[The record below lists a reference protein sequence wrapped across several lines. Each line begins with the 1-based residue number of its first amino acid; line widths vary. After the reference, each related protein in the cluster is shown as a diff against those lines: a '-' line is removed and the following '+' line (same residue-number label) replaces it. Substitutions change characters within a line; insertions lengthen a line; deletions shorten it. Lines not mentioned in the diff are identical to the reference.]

1 MVLAYG
7 IYRVFFVYA
16 HINGFGN
23 RTSLPALTQ
32 DAGFP
37 ADVVRLSGLLSWGI
51 SGAVFFLVFAGA
63 AAVLSYIFLAAA
75 SQRPGRS
82 KMGLLGS
89 LIAILA
95 GVVWTAVGSNP
106 FAVDSL
112 NSFILDSL
120 ELLNIDMGRELFNA
134 FTPMM
139 LGITVLM
146 VFACMSVLLLDGG
159 GNADPALLLRHQAR
173 RVNTILFSGAILL
186 VVGIVHANAVHHL
199 PDVFLRDD
207 DLDTWKSLVTSLS
220 ASAGAVWTMILIGI
234 YLPSIAVLRFRAH
247 AAAKVAVTGN
257 EAETVSGWF
266 AEHGLS
272 VGFPQQLAQL
282 AALISPFIVGGP
294 ASPLLGLLGG

>member
-1 MVLAYG
+1 VILAYG
-7 IYRVFFVYA
+7 VYRVFFVYA
-16 HINGFGN
+16 HIDGFGK
-23 RTSLPALTQ
+23 RTSLPALTE

-51 SGAVFFLVFAGA
+51 SGAVFFLVFVGA
-63 AAVLSYIFLAAA
+63 AAILSYIFLAAA
-75 SQRPGRS
+75 SQRSGRS
-82 KMGLLGS
+82 NMVLVGS

-95 GVVWTAVGSNP
+95 GVVWTAIGSNP

-112 NSFILDSL
+112 NSLILESL
-120 ELLNIDMGRELFNA
+120 ELMNIDMGRELFNA

-146 VFACMSVLLLDGG
+146 AFACMSVLLLDGG
-159 GNADPALLLRHQAR
+159 EDTDSAQSLRHQVR
-173 RVNTILFSGAILL
+173 RVNTILFTGAILL

-207 DLDTWKSLVTSLS
+207 DLATWKSLVTSLS
-220 ASAGAVWTMILIGI
+220 ASTGAVWTMILISI

-247 AAAKVAVTGN
+247 AVAKVALMGN